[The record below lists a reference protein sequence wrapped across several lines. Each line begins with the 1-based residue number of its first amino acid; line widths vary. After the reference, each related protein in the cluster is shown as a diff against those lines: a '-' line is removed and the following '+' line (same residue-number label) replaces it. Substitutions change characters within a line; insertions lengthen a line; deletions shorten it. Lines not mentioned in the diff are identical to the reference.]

1 MVKFLQFNDFMFLVL
16 PGKKQ
21 SKEVRK
27 MPEISKQFYLEA
39 MTTFLQKN
47 FGKMH
52 KFEVSSLGNF
62 DEVSVSKF

>member
-27 MPEISKQFYLEA
+27 MPEISKNS
-39 MTTFLQKN
+39 T
-47 FGKMH
+47 
-52 KFEVSSLGNF
+52 
-62 DEVSVSKF
+62 